1 MGKINMKTISKVAL
15 PLVAFVFAVTVS
27 LNASAAPNST
37 FNQTVNAGTLT
48 TDIMTSGRVT
58 VASPSVAMSAKT
70 FSFDCQTGGNASTG
84 TFGAAEERIY
94 VTNGDAADAGWN
106 LALAATSGA
115 TAVWTGGAG
124 SYDFNDAG
132 GSGCTDGADA
142 DTASGQ
148 LTVNPNAGVLTADC
162 TGCTTTSITKGSSAS
177 FVQAT
182 TDSINVLAAAAGS
195 DDIWRGYL
203 TGATLSQTIPAQTAA
218 GTYTLNM
225 TLTATAL

>member
-1 MGKINMKTISKVAL
+1 MKILSKIAL
-15 PLVAFVFAVTVS
+15 PLGVFIFAVTIS

-48 TDIMTSGRVT
+48 TDILTSAGAA
-58 VASPSVAMSAKT
+58 VASPSVAMSAKS
-70 FSFDCQTGGNASTG
+70 FSFTCQSGGSASTG

-94 VTNGDAADAGWN
+94 VINGDAADSGWN
-106 LALAATSGA
+106 LGLAATSGA
-115 TAVWTGGAG
+115 TATWTGGAG

-142 DTASGQ
+142 DTSGGQ

-162 TGCTTTSITKGSSAS
+162 SGCTTTNVTKGSSAA

-203 TGATLSQTIPAQTAA
+203 TGATLSQTIPAQAPA